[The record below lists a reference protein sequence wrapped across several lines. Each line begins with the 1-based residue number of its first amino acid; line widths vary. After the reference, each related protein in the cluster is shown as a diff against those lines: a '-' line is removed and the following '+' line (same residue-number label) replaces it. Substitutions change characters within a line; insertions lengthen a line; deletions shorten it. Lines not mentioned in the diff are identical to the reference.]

1 MVGFIAIAISPSS
14 ILLIATVLSMLSLLL
29 LVAVNLYVPF
39 CVTSYVA
46 VAVVVPLAYVLL
58 VPSGSWMLFIP
69 LCAFAVAVI
78 CEQLLNLNSLFT
90 LAIRNVGE
98 IVYNKEVSFATFI
111 NELNSFITISGN
123 SFNLFSVDGIIKSF
137 ISIGLFNLIFSYS
150 LRYILIKVFTLLCP
164 FAFLCL
170 INNKTKWIFSSWLRI
185 ILSLLL
191 LQIFISL
198 ILLVCFSFTYSSN
211 ILSKIIYIGCV
222 YALMKANTI
231 IKEFIGGVST
241 VTGSPISS
249 LKSLLGGK

>member
-1 MVGFIAIAISPSS
+1 M
-14 ILLIATVLSMLSLLL
+14 
-29 LVAVNLYVPF
+29 
-39 CVTSYVA
+39 
-46 VAVVVPLAYVLL
+46 
-58 VPSGSWMLFIP
+58 
-69 LCAFAVAVI
+69 
-78 CEQLLNLNSLFT
+78 
-90 LAIRNVGE
+90 
-98 IVYNKEVSFATFI
+98 
-111 NELNSFITISGN
+111 
-123 SFNLFSVDGIIKSF
+123 SVDGIIKSF